1 MRTNSIFAAAAF
13 IFLLSASATAQWK
26 DNMGGN
32 WNNPT
37 SASLGNII
45 NDRLWNRMRAKARAR
60 KNGAPDADSSSETQS
75 REARPAAPSKAPA
88 NAASLRYRPAA
99 TSSVART
106 LADNLGSNA
115 EERQQYLALTEG
127 ILKGYND
134 EAAKAGHAN
143 DISAALAFF
152 LLTNTTVYHAT
163 AEPTDAQFEDLRQ
176 MIADTL
182 LEADAMNGIS
192 DRQKQ
197 EMAETLVLYTGLAG
211 WGYQTAQQSGDA
223 ASLKLYRQLAG
234 QNLQTVLK
242 ISPDRISLG
251 PAGLTVEGTSGPAAE
266 QAPASAPGSD
276 VSARSSNSSAIYY
289 TDLAREYFDNEVGA
303 QAKYDGKRVLVS
315 GRVHSVRNDKGKI
328 QVHFIDPMA
337 ITIPVN
343 CYFPASQAAVLGKL
357 KYNDE
362 IVVVGT
368 VHGSN
373 YSGITLDDCVLK

>member
-1 MRTNSIFAAAAF
+1 MEGSNMRTIIIFAAIAF
-13 IFLLSASATAQWK
+13 IFLLTISGNAQWK

-60 KNGAPDADSSSETQS
+60 KNSAADPDNSSEMPSQ
-75 REARPAAPSKAPA
+75 EARPAARAKPAA
-88 NAASLRYRPAA
+88 NAASLRFRSA
-99 TSSVART
+99 TSSKARE
-106 LADNLGSNA
+106 LADELGSNA
-115 EERQQYLALTEG
+115 EERQQYLAIMQG

-152 LLTNTTVYHAT
+152 LVANTTVYHAT

-182 LEADAMNGIS
+182 LEADAMNGVS
-192 DRQKQ
+192 DVQKQ

-211 WGYQTAQQSGDA
+211 WGYQTAQQTGDA
-223 ASLKLYRQLAG
+223 ASAKLYRQLAG

-242 ISPDRISLG
+242 ISPDRINIG
-251 PAGLTVEGTSGPAAE
+251 PEGLTVEGAPGAAVE
-266 QAPASAPGSD
+266 QAAASN
-276 VSARSSNSSAIYY
+276 VSAIYY

-303 QAKYDGKRVLVS
+303 QAKYDGKRILVS
-315 GRVHSVRNDKGKI
+315 GKVHSVRNDKGKI

-343 CYFPASQAAVLGKL
+343 CYFPASQAAVIGKL
-357 KYNDE
+357 KRNDE
-362 IVVVGT
+362 IVVIGT